1 MTVLNNKKTAL
12 ESSAVFWYNYSMT
25 NTINTQQ
32 YFNPKQL
39 KLPLLLDIKIAYDSE
54 VRTFDELMK
63 GMNLS
68 KYIVAKEETRG
79 RVSYNPIKMLKLILF
94 CQMEKIQS
102 LREMEK
108 AARNDIRIM
117 WLTDELKPSHQ
128 AINNFIHRHLK
139 VSIEE
144 IFYDLNKLLIE
155 KEKIDTSRLYIDGT
169 KIESNANKYTFV
181 WRGSIEKFSEK
192 LHKKITVLFEKMN
205 KEYEYE
211 NIYFP
216 IYDTY
221 DESLITPAII
231 FTEKEI
237 EKQGIKFVYGK
248 GKHKTKLQRF
258 YELLIDYKEKL
269 IEYKRHLDIMG
280 PNRNSYSRTDEGAT
294 FMRMKDDHMRNSQL
308 KPGYNIQI
316 GVSDEYILHMD
327 ISSERNDYKT
337 LIPFLEGYKDNY
349 GKYPQYPVG
358 DSGYGGLINYR
369 YMKLN
374 DMELYTKY
382 NMYEKDTKDKK
393 RIKDP
398 YQALNLVKD
407 EDNNFIDPG
416 GGILKYLYHN
426 KRGNDVYYVPS
437 LDKNKE
443 INEELIS
450 YQKEA
455 IKNLTSELGIEL
467 RIQRSIQV
475 EGAFGVIKDVFKL
488 RRFRRTLTENVK
500 LEFLLVAIGYNLAK
514 YHNKRYRIIN

>member
-1 MTVLNNKKTAL
+1 MSENIMNLPLIPLRGISVFPKMVIHFDIGREKSKAAIEAAVENQSEIFLVSQIDYEIDDPTFEDIYSIGTICKIKQIIKLPNEIIRVLVEGRDRGELRAFVSEDKYLEAELERIKEPSNGECENIEAYINTLKKSFKRYIRVSSNTSSSLMTIFD
-12 ESSAVFWYNYSMT
+12 SISNYSELT
-25 NTINTQQ
+25 
-32 YFNPKQL
+32 
-39 KLPLLLDIKIAYDSE
+39 DIVASY
-54 VRTFDELMK
+54 VLFDENKRQEILQE
-63 GMNLS
+63 LD
-68 KYIVAKEETRG
+68 V
-79 RVSYNPIKMLKLILF
+79 IK
-94 CQMEKIQS
+94 
-102 LREMEK
+102 
-108 AARNDIRIM
+108 RI
-117 WLTDELKPSHQ
+117 E
-128 AINNFIHRHLK
+128 
-139 VSIEE
+139 
-144 IFYDLNKLLIE
+144 KLLIF
-155 KEKIDTSRLYIDGT
+155 I
-169 KIESNANKYTFV
+169 
-181 WRGSIEKFSEK
+181 
-192 LHKKITVLFEKMN
+192 
-205 KEYEYE
+205 
-211 NIYFP
+211 
-216 IYDTY
+216 
-221 DESLITPAII
+221 
-231 FTEKEI
+231 EKEI
-237 EKQGIKFVYGK
+237 EKHETEFVYGK
-248 GKHKTKLQRF
+248 GKHKTKLQKF
-258 YELLIDYKEKL
+258 YELLVEYKEKL
-269 IEYKRHLDIMG
+269 NEYKEHLEIMG
-280 PNRNSYSRTDEGAT
+280 PNRNSYSRTDKGAT